1 MEMKPEDIHI
11 LKEIADFE
19 QTTPET
25 EYSLGWS
32 WRQVR
37 IWPST
42 LNRFVIEGL
51 IEVTF
56 SSNSYTGYRLTEKG
70 KMLAMEAEPLEAMK
84 ETRSLEIPDD
94 LFNPIEGYEEV
105 KELVKRVLEA
115 EKPVHIL
122 FTGVPSSAKTMFLL
136 ELSKIGAVYI
146 LGSQASKAGI
156 AEILFDLEPKL
167 LLVDEIDRIGTKDIA
182 ILLSLAETGIV
193 SQTKHAKRREVK
205 LETKI
210 FAASN
215 SLNIPAE
222 LISRFLVLRFAPYVE
237 AEFLTVTTRVLTKR
251 EGVEPSLAEYIAAR
265 VWQLKSSFPDPRQA
279 VRMARLATTREEV
292 DRLIEVLNRFGQGL
306 S

>member
-1 MEMKPEDIHI
+1 MKPEEVQT
-11 LKEIADFE
+11 LREIAHFE
-19 QTTPET
+19 QNTPET

-42 LNRFVIEGL
+42 LNRLVIEGL

-70 KMLAMEAEPLEAMK
+70 KMLAMEAEPLEAK
-84 ETRSLEIPDD
+84 KKTKTLRIPKD
-94 LFNPIEGYEEV
+94 LFSPIEGYDEI
-105 KELVKRVLEA
+105 KELVKRVLKA

-122 FTGVPSSAKTMFLL
+122 FTGVPSSAKTMFLI
-136 ELSKIGAVYI
+136 ELSKVGAVYI

-156 AEILFDLEPKL
+156 ADILFDLEPKL
-167 LLVDEIDRIGTKDIA
+167 LLVDEIDRIGAKDIA

-193 SQTKHAKRREVK
+193 SQTKHGNRREVT

-215 SLNIPAE
+215 SLNMPAE
-222 LISRFLVLRFAPYVE
+222 LISRFLVLHFAPYAE
-237 AEFLTVTTRVLTKR
+237 AEFLTVTAKVLVKR
-251 EGVEPSLAEYIAAR
+251 EGVEPSLAEYIASR
-265 VWQLKSSFPDPRQA
+265 MWQLKSSFPDPRQA
-279 VRMARLATTREEV
+279 VRIARLATTREEV
-292 DRLIEVLNRFGQGL
+292 DRLIQVLNRFGQGL

>member
-1 MEMKPEDIHI
+1 MKPQDIQV
-11 LKEIADFE
+11 LREIANFE
-19 QTTPET
+19 QITPET
-25 EYSLGWS
+25 EYPLGWS

-42 LNRFVIEGL
+42 LNRLVIEDL
-51 IEVTF
+51 IKVTF

-70 KMLAMEAEPLEAMK
+70 KVLALDAVPVEKAK
-84 ETRSLEIPDD
+84 ETKPLEIPDD
-94 LFNPIEGYEEV
+94 LFSPIEGYQEI
-105 KELVKRVLEA
+105 KELVKRVLRA

-122 FTGVPSSAKTMFLL
+122 FTGVPSSAKTMFLI
-136 ELSKIGAVYI
+136 ELSRLGAVYI

-156 AEILFDLEPKL
+156 ADILFDLEPTL

-193 SQTKHAKRREVK
+193 SQAKHAKRREIK

-215 SLNIPAE
+215 SLNMPAE
-222 LISRFLVLRFAPYVE
+222 LISRFLVLRFPPYAKVE
-237 AEFLTVTTRVLTKR
+237 FSTVTTNILVKR
-251 EGVEPSLAEYIAAR
+251 EGVELSLAEYIAGR

-279 VRMARLATTREEV
+279 VRIARLAATREEV
-292 DRLIEVLNRFGQGL
+292 DMLIEVLNRFGQGL

>member
-1 MEMKPEDIHI
+1 MVMKPEDIQV
-11 LKEIADFE
+11 LREIASFE

-25 EYSLGWS
+25 EYPFGWS

-42 LNRFVIEGL
+42 LNRLVIEDL
-51 IEVTF
+51 IKVTF

-70 KMLAMEAEPLEAMK
+70 KVLASEPELVEITK
-84 ETRSLEIPDD
+84 EKKPLEIPDD
-94 LFNPIEGYEEV
+94 LFSPIEGYQEI
-105 KELVKRVLEA
+105 KELVKRVLKA

-122 FTGVPSSAKTMFLL
+122 FTGVPSSAKTMFLI
-136 ELSKIGAVYI
+136 ELSRVGAVYI

-156 AEILFDLEPKL
+156 ADILFDLEPTL

-182 ILLSLAETGIV
+182 ILLSLAETGII
-193 SQTKHAKRREVK
+193 SQAKHAKRRELK

-215 SLNIPAE
+215 SLNMPSE
-222 LISRFLVLRFAPYVE
+222 LISRFLILRFPPYAE
-237 AEFLTVTTRVLTKR
+237 AEFSTVTTNILIKR
-251 EGVEPSLAEYIAAR
+251 ENVEPNLAEYIAGR

-279 VRMARLATTREEV
+279 VRIARLVTTRDEV

>member
-1 MEMKPEDIHI
+1 MEMKPEDVQT
-11 LKEIADFE
+11 LREIAHFE
-19 QTTPET
+19 QNTPET

-42 LNRFVIEGL
+42 LNRLVIEGL

-70 KMLAMEAEPLEAMK
+70 KALALEAKPVELPK
-84 ETRSLEIPDD
+84 ETGPLEIPDD
-94 LFNPIEGYEEV
+94 LFSPIEGYDEI
-105 KELVKRVLEA
+105 KQLVKRVLRA
-115 EKPVHIL
+115 DRPVHIL
-122 FTGVPSSAKTMFLL
+122 FTGVPSSAKTMFLI
-136 ELSKIGAVYI
+136 ELSRVGAVYI

-156 AEILFDLEPKL
+156 ADILFDLEPKL

-193 SQTKHAKRREVK
+193 SQAKHAKRREVK

-215 SLNIPAE
+215 SLNMPTE
-222 LISRFLVLRFAPYVE
+222 LISRFLVLRFPPYAR
-237 AEFLTVTTRVLTKR
+237 AEFSTVTTNILAKR
-251 EGVEPSLAEYIAAR
+251 EGVEPSLAEYIAGR

-279 VRMARLATTREEV
+279 VRIARLATTREEV
-292 DRLIEVLNRFGQGL
+292 DRLIQVLNRFGQGL

>member
-1 MEMKPEDIHI
+1 MKPEDIQV
-11 LKEIADFE
+11 LREIASFE
-19 QTTPET
+19 QTTPEA
-25 EYSLGWS
+25 EYPLGWS

-42 LNRFVIEGL
+42 LNSLVIKDL
-51 IEVTF
+51 IKVTF

-70 KMLAMEAEPLEAMK
+70 KVLASEVEPVEITK
-84 ETRSLEIPDD
+84 EIRPLEIPDD
-94 LFNPIEGYEEV
+94 LFSPIEGYQEI
-105 KELVKRVLEA
+105 KELVKRVLKA

-122 FTGVPSSAKTMFLL
+122 FTGVPSSAKTMFLI
-136 ELSKIGAVYI
+136 ELSRVGAVYI

-156 AEILFDLEPKL
+156 ADILFDMEPKL

-193 SQTKHAKRREVK
+193 SQAKHAKRRELK

-215 SLNIPAE
+215 SLNMPAE
-222 LISRFLVLRFAPYVE
+222 LISRFLVLRFQPYAE
-237 AEFLTVTTRVLTKR
+237 AEFSTVTTNILAKR
-251 EGVEPSLAEYIAAR
+251 EGVEPGLAEYIASR
-265 VWQLKSSFPDPRQA
+265 VWQLQLSFPDPRQA
-279 VRMARLATTREEV
+279 VRIARLATTREEV

>member
-1 MEMKPEDIHI
+1 MEMKPQDIQV
-11 LKEIADFE
+11 LREIANFE
-19 QTTPET
+19 QITPET
-25 EYSLGWS
+25 EYPLGWS

-42 LNRFVIEGL
+42 LNRLVIQDL
-51 IEVTF
+51 IKVTF

-70 KMLAMEAEPLEAMK
+70 KLLASEPEPVEIKK
-84 ETRSLEIPDD
+84 ETKPLEIPDD
-94 LFNPIEGYEEV
+94 LFSPIEGYQEI
-105 KELVKRVLEA
+105 KELIRRVLKA

-122 FTGVPSSAKTMFLL
+122 FTGVPSSAKTMFLI
-136 ELSKIGAVYI
+136 ELSRVGAVYI

-156 AEILFDLEPKL
+156 ADILFDLEPKL

-193 SQTKHAKRREVK
+193 SQAKHAKRREVK

-215 SLNIPAE
+215 SLNMPSE
-222 LISRFLVLRFAPYVE
+222 LISRFLVLRFPPYARVE
-237 AEFLTVTTRVLTKR
+237 FATVTTNILAKR
-251 EGVEPSLAEYIAAR
+251 EGVEPSLAEYIASR

-279 VRMARLATTREEV
+279 VRIARLATTREEV
-292 DRLIEVLNRFGQGL
+292 DRLIDILNRFSQGL

>member
-1 MEMKPEDIHI
+1 MVMKPEDIQV
-11 LKEIADFE
+11 LREIASFE

-25 EYSLGWS
+25 EYPFGWS

-42 LNRFVIEGL
+42 LNRLVIEDL
-51 IEVTF
+51 IKVTF

-70 KMLAMEAEPLEAMK
+70 KVLASEPELVEITK
-84 ETRSLEIPDD
+84 EKKPLEIPDD
-94 LFNPIEGYEEV
+94 LFSPIEGYQEI
-105 KELVKRVLEA
+105 KELVKRVLKA

-122 FTGVPSSAKTMFLL
+122 FTGVPSSAKTMFLI
-136 ELSKIGAVYI
+136 ELSRVGAVYI

-156 AEILFDLEPKL
+156 ADILFDLEPTL

-182 ILLSLAETGIV
+182 ILLSLAETGII
-193 SQTKHAKRREVK
+193 SQAKHAKRRELK

-215 SLNIPAE
+215 SLNMPSE
-222 LISRFLVLRFAPYVE
+222 LISRFLILRFPPYAE
-237 AEFLTVTTRVLTKR
+237 AEFSTVTTNILIKR
-251 EGVEPSLAEYIAAR
+251 ENVEPNLAEYIASR

-279 VRMARLATTREEV
+279 VRIARLVTTRDEV

>member
-1 MEMKPEDIHI
+1 MVMKPEYIQV
-11 LKEIADFE
+11 LREIASFE

-25 EYSLGWS
+25 EYPLGWS
-32 WRQVR
+32 WRQVK

-42 LNRFVIEGL
+42 LNRLVIEDL
-51 IEVTF
+51 IKVTF

-70 KMLAMEAEPLEAMK
+70 KLLASETESIEIIK
-84 ETRSLEIPDD
+84 EKRPLEIPDD
-94 LFNPIEGYEEV
+94 LFSPIEGYQEI
-105 KELVKRVLEA
+105 KELIRQVLKA

-122 FTGVPSSAKTMFLL
+122 FTGVPSSAKTMFLI
-136 ELSKIGAVYI
+136 ELSRVGAVYI

-156 AEILFDLEPKL
+156 ADILFDLEPTL

-193 SQTKHAKRREVK
+193 SQAKHAKRREVK

-215 SLNIPAE
+215 SLNMPAE
-222 LISRFLVLRFAPYVE
+222 LISRFLVLRFPPYAK
-237 AEFLTVTTRVLTKR
+237 AEFSTVTTNILVKR
-251 EGVEPSLAEYIAAR
+251 EGVEPNLAEYIASR

-279 VRMARLATTREEV
+279 VRIARLAATREEV
-292 DRLIEVLNRFGQGL
+292 DRLIEILNRFGQGL